1 MNLTN
6 QIKQKALEIG
16 FDLVGITT
24 ADPLDAGQISVFKD
38 WLEKGLAAQMNF
50 FYKNFDKRINPSLLL
65 EGAKSII
72 VAALNYKP
80 PSISMSLRAK
90 RSNLQYPL
98 YSKKGNSGKIASYAQ
113 YEDYH
118 TFIENNLWK
127 LADFITSVAGKNHKF
142 KICVDSAPIAEKAL
156 AARAGLGFIGKNRLL
171 INPLLGPQLLLGEI
185 ITTIELTPDN
195 PIEPDCRNCDKCIK
209 NCPTGALRP
218 DGLLDAYKCIS
229 YLTTEHKSDIPAT
242 LASKIGNRLFGC
254 EECILAC
261 PYQKIAPVC
270 RNKHFKFYPG
280 PPKAGCDLSEILKM
294 KQSDFDERFADSPL
308 KRIGLERLKRNAK
321 ICLQNINNKSN

>member
-1 MNLTN
+1 LNLTN

-16 FDLVGITT
+16 FDLVGITN

-38 WLEKGLAAQMNF
+38 WLDKGLAAQMDF
-50 FYKNFDKRINPSLLL
+50 FHKNFDKRVNPSLLL
-65 EGAKSII
+65 DGAKSII
-72 VAALNYKP
+72 VAAVNYKTP
-80 PSISMSLRAK
+80 VSQSISP
-90 RSNLQYPL
+90 QYPV
-98 YSKKGNSGKIASYAQ
+98 GKIASYAQ

-118 TFIENNLWK
+118 TFIERNLQK
-127 LADFITSVAGKNHKF
+127 LADYLLSVAGENHKF
-142 KICVDSAPIAEKAL
+142 KICVGSAPVAEKAL
-156 AARAGLGFIGKNRLL
+156 AARAGLGFIGKNKLL

-195 PIEPDCRNCDKCIK
+195 PIGADCRNCDKCIK

-218 DGLLDAYKCIS
+218 DGLLDANKCIS
-229 YLTTEHKSDIPAT
+229 YLTIEHKSDRPLDLI
-242 LASKIGNRLFGC
+242 SKIGNRLFGC

-261 PYQKIAPVC
+261 PYQKTAPIC

-280 PPKAGCDLSEILKM
+280 RAELSLVEVINLTEEKF
-294 KQSDFDERFADSPL
+294 QIRFADSPL

-321 ICLQNINNKSN
+321 ICLQNIDNKTPD

>member
-38 WLEKGLAAQMNF
+38 WLDKGLAAQMNF
-50 FYKNFDKRINPSLLL
+50 FHENFDKRINPSLLL
-65 EGAKSII
+65 DGAKSII
-72 VAALNYKP
+72 VAAINYKTP
-80 PSISMSLRAK
+80 TITKNIS
-90 RSNLQYPL
+90 LQYP
-98 YSKKGNSGKIASYAQ
+98 SGKIASYAQ

-118 TFIENNLWK
+118 TFIKRNLRK
-127 LADFITSVAGKNHKF
+127 LADYLSSVAGKNHKF
-142 KICVDSAPIAEKAL
+142 KICVDSAPLAEKAL
-156 AARAGLGFIGKNRLL
+156 AARAGLGFIGKNHLL
-171 INPLLGPQLLLGEI
+171 INPQLGPQLLLGEI

-195 PIEPDCRNCDKCIK
+195 PIEPDCRDCDKCIK

-218 DGLLDAYKCIS
+218 DGLLDANKCIS
-229 YLTTEHKSDIPAT
+229 YLTIEHKSEIPAT
-242 LASKIGNRLFGC
+242 LASKIGDRLFGC

-261 PYQKIAPVC
+261 PYQKIAPLC

-294 KQSDFDERFADSPL
+294 KQSEFDERFADSPL

-321 ICLQNINNKSN
+321 ICLQNINNKTPD

>member
-1 MNLTN
+1 LNLTN

-38 WLEKGLAAQMNF
+38 WLDKGLAAQMNF

-65 EGAKSII
+65 DGAKSII
-72 VAALNYKP
+72 VAAINYKTP
-80 PSISMSLRAK
+80 TITKNIS
-90 RSNLQYPL
+90 LQYP
-98 YSKKGNSGKIASYAQ
+98 SGKIASYAQ

-118 TFIENNLWK
+118 TFIKRNLRK
-127 LADFITSVAGKNHKF
+127 LADYLSSVAGKNHKF
-142 KICVDSAPIAEKAL
+142 KICVDSAPLAEKAL
-156 AARAGLGFIGKNRLL
+156 AARAGLGFIGKNHLL
-171 INPLLGPQLLLGEI
+171 INPQLGPQLLLGEI

-195 PIEPDCRNCDKCIK
+195 PIEPDCRDCDKCIK

-218 DGLLDAYKCIS
+218 DGLLDANKCIS
-229 YLTTEHKSDIPAT
+229 YLTIEHKSEIPAT
-242 LASKIGNRLFGC
+242 LASKIGDRLFGC

-261 PYQKIAPVC
+261 PYQKIAPLC

-294 KQSDFDERFADSPL
+294 KQSEFDERFADSPL

-321 ICLQNINNKSN
+321 ICLQNINNKTPD